1 MYMEIPGENSND
13 CPPKP
18 LFVERPEQTSAIAEM
33 LEKLKTHRVVF
44 LYAPTGS
51 GKSLINLKVAMHHGS
66 GYITTPQTTLVDQY
80 NADLNGKFTG
90 LGSAVMGRKNYPCLY
105 RHSLML
111 YPISL
116 ASQSGLSCPWM
127 YSCSR

>member
-1 MYMEIPGENSND
+1 
-13 CPPKP
+13 
-18 LFVERPEQTSAIAEM
+18 M

-51 GKSLINLKVAMHHGS
+51 GKSLINLKVAIHRGS
-66 GYITTPQTTLVDQY
+66 GYVTTPQTTLVDQY